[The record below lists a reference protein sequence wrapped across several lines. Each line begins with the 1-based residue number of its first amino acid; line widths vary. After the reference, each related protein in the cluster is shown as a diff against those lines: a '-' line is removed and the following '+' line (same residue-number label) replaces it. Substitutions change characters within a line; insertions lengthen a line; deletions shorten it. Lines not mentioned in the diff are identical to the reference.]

1 MAKTPSNAS
10 TANGHDAIALLTADH
25 KAVKALFVAYARL
38 AEDDDD
44 RKEALVQRICD
55 ELTMHAQIEEELF
68 YPAVRRAIDDD
79 ALLDEARVEHTTVK
93 EFIAQLMEMLPD
105 DDLYSAKVKVLAEYV
120 EHHVKEEEDE
130 MFPEVRKADLDT
142 AALGQAMA
150 ARKEELKQLLGMLE
164 EE

>member
-1 MAKTPSNAS
+1 MAKTSSNAS

-25 KAVKALFVAYARL
+25 KAAKALFVAYARL

-44 RKEALVQRICD
+44 RKEALVLRICD

-93 EFIAQLMEMLPD
+93 ELIAQLMEMLPD

-130 MFPEVRKADLDT
+130 MFAEVRKTDLDT

-150 ARKEELKQLLGMLE
+150 ARKEVLKQQLGLLDE
-164 EE
+164 E